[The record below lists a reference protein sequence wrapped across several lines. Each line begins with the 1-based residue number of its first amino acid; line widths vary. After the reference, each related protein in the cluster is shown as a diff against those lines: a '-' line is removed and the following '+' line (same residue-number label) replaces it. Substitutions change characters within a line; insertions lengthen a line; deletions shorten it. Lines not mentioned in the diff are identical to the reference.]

1 MTAVAAR
8 LTGSALGADDAAVA
22 ELRLEPE
29 LVPRPLWGISAHQ
42 LPLVEW
48 RREIRPAVVEEHGGL
63 CSRCGASTKSMFAHE
78 RWEHDD
84 ASAVATV
91 VGLELVCSE
100 CNAVLHIGRLP
111 PQHRASALAHLA
123 RVNGVTVGN
132 ARRICTT
139 EFATW

>member
-1 MTAVAAR
+1 
-8 LTGSALGADDAAVA
+8 
-22 ELRLEPE
+22 
-29 LVPRPLWGISAHQ
+29 
-42 LPLVEW
+42 
-48 RREIRPAVVEEHGGL
+48 
-63 CSRCGASTKSMFAHE
+63 MFARE

-91 VGLELVCSE
+91 VGRELVCSE
-100 CNAVLHIGRLP
+100 CNAVLHIGHLP